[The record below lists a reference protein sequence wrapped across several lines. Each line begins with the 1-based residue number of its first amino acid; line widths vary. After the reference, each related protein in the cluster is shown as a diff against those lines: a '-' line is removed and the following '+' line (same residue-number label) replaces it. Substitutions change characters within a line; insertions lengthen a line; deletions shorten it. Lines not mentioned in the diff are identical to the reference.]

1 MHMVWAEAPLALRI
15 ELAMNAYLSCNPVR
29 HLCHRAA
36 ALLAPRL
43 CFVPPMPRDDEDGFP
58 GLRQRKTHWPAHW
71 MDLIEDAAHLALLI
85 YIASVGLGIFLL
97 S

>member
-1 MHMVWAEAPLALRI
+1 
-15 ELAMNAYLSCNPVR
+15 MNARHSCNPIR
-29 HLCHRAA
+29 QLCHRAA
-36 ALLAPRL
+36 ALVAPRL

-58 GLRQRKTHWPAHW
+58 GLRRRKIQWPPHW

-85 YIASVGLGIFLL
+85 YVAIVGLGVLLL